1 MEIFRKDLATGLAM
15 ILAAAIGLAAFPGE
29 CLAQKPSGGIGKS
42 AMIGKNMAIFYPEGF
57 KASEMLPSMALLK
70 EPGEEG
76 AIPSGWK
83 VFPDFMWIRM
93 GTIASGSL

>member
-42 AMIGKNMAIFYPEGF
+42 ANDRQKHGHFFIPKDS

-70 EPGEEG
+70 EPVGGRGDSVWLEG
-76 AIPSGWK
+76 FSRFLCG
-83 VFPDFMWIRM
+83 
-93 GTIASGSL
+93 